1 MAVAI
6 TLGQIPDDEAWHR
19 TIILPFDILDN
30 PPSGEHEVDWEAECA
45 HRIWGCEL
53 LQEAGILLRCV
64 THDIPRLGYFQEQKG
79 SALLEN

>member
-1 MAVAI
+1 
-6 TLGQIPDDEAWHR
+6 DEAWHR

-53 LQEAGILLRCV
+53 LQEAGILLRC
-64 THDIPRLGYFQEQKG
+64 
-79 SALLEN
+79 